1 MITFNSKVLTNGK
14 LYGEGVCVA
23 ADEKPTENIANGS
36 TLVEMDTGNI
46 YMFDEAAGEWRDIT

>member
-1 MITFNSKVLTNGK
+1 MVTFNSKVLTNGK
-14 LYGEGVCVA
+14 LYGEGVCNA

-46 YMFDEAAGEWRDIT
+46 YMFDEAAGEWRNIT